1 MSGSSATMVDGR
13 ESARPARTVAAW
25 DPLVRS
31 VHWIVAALVLLNGAV
46 LDEEG
51 SAHELVGYAALSL
64 VGLRLLWGV
73 VGARTA
79 RFSSFPPDP
88 GAALS
93 HLLSLTERPRTV
105 HLSHNPLGALMVY
118 NLWATLLALCVT
130 GIMMTSVA
138 FFGMDWVEEIH
149 ELLFDWLM
157 ISVGLHVAGVLL
169 ESRRTGS
176 SLVRAMIDGRRR
188 VPAGLDVE

>member
-1 MSGSSATMVDGR
+1 MLDGR

-46 LDEEG
+46 LDDEG
-51 SAHELVGYAALSL
+51 SAHELVGYAALGL

-73 VGARTA
+73 VGPRTA
-79 RFSSFPPDP
+79 RFTSFPPDP
-88 GAALS
+88 RAALS
-93 HLLSLTERPRTV
+93 HLSSLTSRARTV
-105 HLSHNPLGALMVY
+105 HLSHNPLGALMAY

-130 GIMMTSVA
+130 GIMMTTVA
-138 FFGMDWVEEIH
+138 FFGVDWVEEAH

-157 ISVGLHVAGVLL
+157 ISVVLHVAGVLL
-169 ESRRTGS
+169 ESLRTGS

-188 VPAGLDVE
+188 VPSGLDVE